1 MPDPASEPTG
11 ADARM
16 PDAKPDPSPE
26 RDPARTRIAP
36 GMGFLGFQTS
46 HAQIKALSDLAA
58 GRGVTVSFLMREYL
72 EALTGIPANDA
83 PRLNKAPPKP
93 KPKEVGNFGGRIVR
107 PMGD

>member
-1 MPDPASEPTG
+1 MKSDDTH
-11 ADARM
+11 ARM
-16 PDAKPDPSPE
+16 PRPTPGSKPE
-26 RDPARTRIAP
+26 RDPERSRIAP

-46 HAQIKALSDLAA
+46 NAQIKALSDLAIS
-58 GRGVTVSFLMREYL
+58 RNVTVSFLMREYI

-93 KPKEVGNFGGRIVR
+93 KPKAVGNFGGRIVR

>member
-1 MPDPASEPTG
+1 MKSDDTHARMPDPAPGS
-11 ADARM
+11 
-16 PDAKPDPSPE
+16 KPGSKPE
-26 RDPARTRIAP
+26 RNPERSRIAP

-46 HAQIKALSDLAA
+46 NAQIKALSDLAIS
-58 GRGVTVSFLMREYL
+58 RNVTVSFLMREYL

-93 KPKEVGNFGGRIVR
+93 KPKAVGNFGGRIVR